1 MGNCNSGNHS
11 HSIPPSLKRLNKNK
25 IKNQNMECLP
35 KRIIIADEELADGV
49 NLGYYPDLRKQLEQN
64 ECKILSFDEFKA
76 KKYPILGSSSL
87 DFSSG
92 ENILLVLDPHS
103 VGRYIDCMD
112 ADIEKKMVISKCIAY
127 REILYSM
134 GAKEIKI
141 VHRTSDETIVSKN
154 MDIKANGRYGAG
166 DMDVE
171 ANRTK
176 KQRDKEEWIQTIE
189 ETTDSP
195 EIRSLQEIETI
206 MMQYSLYHDTNL
218 IALYNRLKS
227 NQKLNGTKQK
237 INITFS
243 SEVENSTKLAIN
255 LKGNFG
261 EIISFGSAFGTE
273 NTKEVIQKFE
283 QTIEV
288 KF

>member
-1 MGNCNSGNHS
+1 
-11 HSIPPSLKRLNKNK
+11 
-25 IKNQNMECLP
+25 MERLP
-35 KRIIIADEELADGV
+35 KRIIITDEELADGV
-49 NLGYYPDLRKQLEQN
+49 NLGYFPDFKKQLEQN
-64 ECKILSFDEFKA
+64 ECKILSFDEFK
-76 KKYPILGSSSL
+76 KNGYPIMDNLSL

-103 VGRYIDCMD
+103 IGRYIDCMD
-112 ADIEKKMVISKCIAY
+112 ADIEKKMVKNKCIAY
-127 REILYSM
+127 REILRSM

-141 VHRTSDETIVSKN
+141 VHRTSDETTVSKN
-154 MDIKANGRYGAG
+154 MDIKVNGRYGAG

-195 EIRSLQEIETI
+195 EIRSLQEIETV
-206 MMQYSLYHDTNL
+206 MMQYSLHHDSD
-218 IALYNRLKS
+218 IISLYNRLKS
-227 NQKLNGTKQK
+227 NQKLNSTKQK
-237 INITFS
+237 ITITFS
-243 SEVENSTKLAIN
+243 SEVENSTKFAIN

-261 EIISFGSAFGTE
+261 EIISFGSAFGAE